1 MPSVTIQVSDL
12 YSGRRTKDLMRLL
25 REMSELVA
33 KHLGVPGTKA
43 ELHFSEVRVVYLEV
57 RDRLLRNSNEVHIEI
72 VANNYPERQEIARKG
87 IEAIGEEVTEILGD
101 ISFGIYLQLVEGYWV
116 ERSGPL

>member
-1 MPSVTIQVSDL
+1 MPSVTIQVMDR
-12 YSGRRTKDLMRLL
+12 YSGRRT
-25 REMSELVA
+25 RELTSLFVKMPELVA

-43 ELHFSEVRVVYLEV
+43 ELHFSEVRVAYSEV
-57 RDRLLRNSNEVHIEI
+57 KGRLLRNSNEVHIEI
-72 VANNYPERQEIARKG
+72 VANKYPERQEIAQKG